1 MMRKVYHGSIEA
13 IRHPLTNIG
22 RENLDFGK
30 GFYVTDIKKQ
40 AQIWA
45 GLKHKFYP
53 GSKGIVN
60 QYDLDF
66 DTVVNKYVYKNLN
79 IMTEN
84 GYISSLIVEMGK
96 KYGRN
101 MTSLKA
107 E

>member
-1 MMRKVYHGSIEA
+1 MRKVYHGCIEE

-40 AQIWA
+40 AQTWA

-53 GSKGIVN
+53 GSKGVVN
-60 QYDLDF
+60 QYDLDLR
-66 DTVVNKYVYKNLN
+66 NLN
-79 IMTEN
+79 IVAGN
-84 GYISSLIVEMGK
+84 GYISSLIVEMEK